1 MPNSMKIM
9 KDASIMIALTIA
21 VVTGNVALMML

>member
-1 MPNSMKIM
+1 MSNSVKII

-21 VVTGNVALMML
+21 VVAGNVALMML